1 MGKVASTLCRYPVGQ
16 KFRQS
21 PSISLHFRDKRIFAF
36 NAEIQDGRQKLRENQ
51 FGEKLLMDSEDSL
64 WVKNFVEIAVSRSV
78 SELNVFSPFYTEI
91 QDGRQQENDFYEKSP
106 VHFADTL

>member
-1 MGKVASTLCRYPVGQ
+1 
-16 KFRQS
+16 
-21 PSISLHFRDKRIFAF
+21 
-36 NAEIQDGRQKLRENQ
+36 
-51 FGEKLLMDSEDSL
+51 MDSEDSL